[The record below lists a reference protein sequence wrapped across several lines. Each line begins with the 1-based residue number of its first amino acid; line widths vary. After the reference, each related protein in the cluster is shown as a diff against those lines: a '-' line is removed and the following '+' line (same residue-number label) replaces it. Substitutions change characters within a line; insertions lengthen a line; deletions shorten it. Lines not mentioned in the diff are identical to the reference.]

1 MQRLFQVYVEKVC
14 KKIIRF
20 IFYIR
25 DTKIAGVQ
33 VIDSEPFRDERGFFN
48 RIFCHE
54 EFATVRPN
62 LVIAQ
67 INHSMTRRKGT
78 VRGMHFQYP
87 PHAEMK
93 IVRCIKGSIY
103 DVAVDL
109 RKGSPTFLQWHGETL
124 SAENMKALVIPEG
137 CAHGFQTLE
146 DDVET
151 IYFCTQAYCK
161 QVESGIRFDDPAIS
175 INWMLPVSQTSEKDK
190 SLQLLIKDTF
200 QGLEI

>member
-1 MQRLFQVYVEKVC
+1 MILK
-14 KKIIRF
+14 
-20 IFYIR
+20 
-25 DTKIAGVQ
+25 DTLIKGVT

-48 RIFCHE
+48 RIFCRE
-54 EFATVRPN
+54 ELATVRPN

-67 INHSMTRRKGT
+67 INHSMTRRKGA

-93 IVRCIKGSIY
+93 IVRCVKGSIY

-146 DDVET
+146 DDVEM
-151 IYFCTQAYCK
+151 IYIHSQAYCK
-161 QVESGIRFDDPAIS
+161 QTESGVRYDDPAIG
-175 INWMLPVSQTSEKDK
+175 INWIQPISQVSEKDK
-190 SLQLLIKDTF
+190 SLQLLTTKFKGI
-200 QGLEI
+200 EI